1 MKIVGIVGG
10 IASGKSSAAKIFKE
24 HGAVLLSGDEIG
36 HQILGEP
43 EIVKAAEERWG
54 RSVIDQNGKIDRH
67 RLAAIVF
74 SEKESREELTFL
86 EKLTH
91 PHIKTRLLAEIDCLR
106 TAGTSVVI
114 LDAAL
119 LLETGWYSM
128 CEKIV
133 FIDASEE
140 NRGKYAA
147 RRNWTKQELIRRESR
162 QLSLKK
168 KRAAADF
175 QICNNGSIESMR
187 EEISRVWDSLQG
199 TEMAD

>member
-24 HGAVLLSGDEIG
+24 HGAALLSGDEIG

-43 EIVKAAEERWG
+43 EIVTAAEERWG
-54 RSVIDQNGKIDRH
+54 SGVIDQNGEIDRH

-74 SEKESREELTFL
+74 SEKEHREELTFL

-91 PHIKTRLLAEIDCLR
+91 PRIKSRLLAEIDRLR
-106 TAGTSVVI
+106 TAGTGVVI

-140 NRGKYAA
+140 NREKYAA
-147 RRNWTKQELIRRESR
+147 QRNWTKEELICRESQ
-162 QLSLKK
+162 QLSLEK

-175 QICNNGSIESMR
+175 QICNNGSMELMR
-187 EEISRVWDSLQG
+187 QEISRVWDSLQE

>member
-10 IASGKSSAAKIFKE
+10 IASGKSSAAKMFKE

-67 RLAAIVF
+67 RLASIVF

-91 PHIKTRLLAEIDCLR
+91 PHIKTRLLAEIDRLR

>member
-10 IASGKSSAAKIFKE
+10 IASGKSSAAKMFKE

-91 PHIKTRLLAEIDCLR
+91 PHIKTRLLAEIDRLR

-140 NRGKYAA
+140 NREKYAA

>member
-10 IASGKSSAAKIFKE
+10 IASGKSSAAKMFKE

-74 SEKESREELTFL
+74 SEKERCEELTFL

-91 PHIKTRLLAEIDCLR
+91 PHIKTRLLAEIDRLR

-140 NRGKYAA
+140 NREKYAA

>member
-10 IASGKSSAAKIFKE
+10 IASGKSSAAKMFKE

-91 PHIKTRLLAEIDCLR
+91 PHIKTRLLAEIDRLR
-106 TAGTSVVI
+106 TAGTSIVI

-140 NRGKYAA
+140 NREKYAA

>member
-10 IASGKSSAAKIFKE
+10 IASGKSSAAKMFKE

-36 HQILGEP
+36 HQILDEP

-74 SEKESREELTFL
+74 SEKESCEELTFL

-91 PHIKTRLLAEIDCLR
+91 PHIKTRLLAEIDRLR

>member
-10 IASGKSSAAKIFKE
+10 IASGKSSAAKMFKE

-43 EIVKAAEERWG
+43 EIVTAAEERWG
-54 RSVIDQNGKIDRH
+54 SGVIDQNGEIDRH

-74 SEKESREELTFL
+74 SEKEGREELTFL

-91 PHIKTRLLAEIDCLR
+91 PRIKSRLLAEIDRLR
-106 TAGTSVVI
+106 TAGTGVVI

-140 NRGKYAA
+140 NREKYAA

>member
-10 IASGKSSAAKIFKE
+10 IASGKSSAAKMFKE

-91 PHIKTRLLAEIDCLR
+91 PHIKTRLLAEIDRLR